1 MKKLIFFVSLVVF
14 SFSGLSKEESSLEEE
29 KSWIT
34 CQGAR
39 MTEYPKEANIF
50 TRLISSE
57 TNLVKCVEIKK
68 DHHQVKHEWF
78 FNSYDVEHLFK
89 YPGFTIYCVTPY
101 IKKGKHC
108 SEESVMYFPADIVS
122 MKDSEN

>member
-1 MKKLIFFVSLVVF
+1 MKKLLFFISLVVF
-14 SFSGLSKEESSLEEE
+14 SFSGLSTEESSLEEE

-34 CQGAR
+34 CQMAR
-39 MTEYPKEANIF
+39 MTKYPRGANIF
-50 TRLISSE
+50 TRLTSSE

-78 FNSYDVEHLFK
+78 FNSRDVEHFFK
-89 YPGFTIYCVTPY
+89 YPGFTVYCVTPY

-108 SEESVMYFPADIVS
+108 SEESVMYFPADII
-122 MKDSEN
+122 DIEIEE